1 MPFIGTGH
9 IWILVILL
17 VVVLIIWGP
26 GKLPDV
32 GSGLGRA
39 IREFRKASSET
50 RDEFNRA
57 TRPEPTPDASAGTPA
72 NPAPAAPQ
80 APVQAMPGTLAEP
93 APVGGGSATAQ
104 PTEHVAGEGDHTP
117 AV

>member
-1 MPFIGTGH
+1 MPFVGTGH
-9 IWILVILL
+9 VWLLGILL

-50 RDEFNRA
+50 KEQFAAVGRVD
-57 TRPEPTPDASAGTPA
+57 S
-72 NPAPAAPQ
+72 APATAAVGPD
-80 APVQAMPGTLAEP
+80 PVAQ
-93 APVGGGSATAQ
+93 PVAGPSGHPGSA
-104 PTEHVAGEGDHTP
+104 
-117 AV
+117 